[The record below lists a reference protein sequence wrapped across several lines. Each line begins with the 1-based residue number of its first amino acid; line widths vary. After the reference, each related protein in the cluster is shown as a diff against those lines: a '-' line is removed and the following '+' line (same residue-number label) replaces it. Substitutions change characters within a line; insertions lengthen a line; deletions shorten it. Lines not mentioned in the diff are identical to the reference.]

1 MYLEYTIF
9 LKNVY
14 FEYTFSRYWV
24 FESEASCDTSL
35 SIPALEG
42 ASEFPSHPSTSVAP
56 TTATKMTPAPNENE
70 PPLQHRR
77 YSPPT
82 TATWKG
88 IIARG

>member
-1 MYLEYTIF
+1 MH
-9 LKNVY
+9 
-14 FEYTFSRYWV
+14 SRYAFSHYWA
-24 FESEASCDTSL
+24 FESEASRDTSL

-70 PPLQHRR
+70 PPVQHRR
-77 YSPPT
+77 CSPPT
-82 TATWKG
+82 TATWKE

>member
-1 MYLEYTIF
+1 MYLEYTIL

-14 FEYTFSRYWV
+14 FEYMFSRYWA

-35 SIPALEG
+35 SMPALEG

-77 YSPPT
+77 YSPPA
-82 TATWKG
+82 TAT
-88 IIARG
+88 